1 LKRSRLL
8 LIIPAALI
16 VVVVLVLLLQNHT
29 AASIDRRLT
38 KAGATVKHVTITD
51 RLPFRLE
58 IALQSASEDDSLVP
72 DDRWVLLLAQHE
84 ATFAYRWG
92 LRLNSFLLVVV
103 NSKDETIYST
113 ETFLSAED
121 LNQKSLTSATSPVDD
136 ATTADII
143 RSNLNLAGLSLS
155 SLEVSRENTA
165 EGSRRI
171 LQLTLTATS
180 LQDANKSLTPF
191 LGSFFKML
199 DTINMENDTA
209 LVLCR
214 LQILD
219 GQQTVLMDYV
229 KDLESGYTL
238 WSWDPGLSSDWL
250 PQPPF
255 DAQATPWPNIPTAY
269 PADSLEPLEGT
280 PAGSSYP

>member
-1 LKRSRLL
+1 MKRRLL
-8 LIIPAALI
+8 WLIIPGALI
-16 VVVVLVLLLQNHT
+16 LAIVLVLFLQNHT
-29 AASIDRRLT
+29 AASIDRSLT

-58 IALQSASEDDSLVP
+58 IALQSASDDNSLDP
-72 DDRWVLLLAQHE
+72 DDRWFLLLAQHE
-84 ATFAYRWG
+84 AAFAYRWG
-92 LRLNSFLLVVV
+92 PRLNSFLLVVENIHEEV
-103 NSKDETIYST
+103 LYSA
-113 ETFLSAED
+113 ETFHSPED
-121 LNQKSLTSATSPVDD
+121 LNQTSLTSATSSVDD
-136 ATTADII
+136 ATTAEIV
-143 RSNLNLAGLSLS
+143 RSSLNLAGLSLS
-155 SLEVSRENTA
+155 SLKVGRENTA

-171 LQLTLTATS
+171 LQMTLTATS
-180 LQDANKSLTPF
+180 LQDANKSLTAF

-199 DTINMENDTA
+199 NTINMENDTA

-255 DAQATPWPNIPTAY
+255 DAQATPSLTLPVAY
-269 PADSLEPLEGT
+269 PADLLEPLEGT
-280 PAGSSYP
+280 PVEGSYP

>member
-1 LKRSRLL
+1 MKRSWLW
-8 LIIPAALI
+8 LIFPAALI
-16 VVVVLVLLLQNHT
+16 VVIVLVLLLQNHT

-38 KAGATVKHVTITD
+38 RAGATVKHVTITD
-51 RLPFRLE
+51 RLPFKLE
-58 IALQSASEDDSLVP
+58 IALQSASDDDSLVS
-72 DDRWVLLLAQHE
+72 DDRWFLLLAQHE

-92 LRLNSFLLVVV
+92 PRLNSFLLVVENV
-103 NSKDETIYST
+103 HGDVLYSV
-113 ETFLSAED
+113 ETFLHPED
-121 LNQKSLTSATSPVDD
+121 LNHISLTSTTSTVDD
-136 ATTADII
+136 ATTADIV
-143 RSNLNLAGLSLS
+143 RSNLNLADLSLS

-255 DAQATPWPNIPTAY
+255 DAQVTPWPNIPTTY
-269 PADSLEPLEGT
+269 SADSLEPLEGT